1 MTYSELRASDAERE
15 RVITFLREHAL
26 LGRLSDD
33 ELEER
38 IGLAYASV
46 TVGDLERLIA
56 DLPRS
61 QRAGT
66 RPAPRP
72 QPARRHHGPPSGH
85 HRHHGP
91 PPALIGVGIV
101 ALLLTGLPFAMLGV
115 AFALVAAV
123 VAIVFALSVVLGP
136 ILLVALLIIAT
147 ARRRRP
153 HRQNMRWGPSTY

>member
-72 QPARRHHGPPSGH
+72 PSP
-85 HRHHGP
+85 RC
-91 PPALIGVGIV
+91 
-101 ALLLTGLPFAMLGV
+101 
-115 AFALVAAV
+115 
-123 VAIVFALSVVLGP
+123 SVCCSTDWAPG
-136 ILLVALLIIAT
+136 
-147 ARRRRP
+147 
-153 HRQNMRWGPSTY
+153 RWASP